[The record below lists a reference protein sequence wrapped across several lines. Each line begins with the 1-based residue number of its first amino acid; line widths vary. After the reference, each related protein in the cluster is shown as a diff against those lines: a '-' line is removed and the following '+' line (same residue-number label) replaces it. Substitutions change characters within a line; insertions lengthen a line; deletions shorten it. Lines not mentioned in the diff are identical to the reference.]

1 MKKSL
6 LLILA
11 FIPFLGLPGCKLL
24 DELRTFNI
32 NYSADFTIPSTTI
45 IDIPVSLPTPP
56 TSTESQQ
63 KFDDQGVKSD
73 WIDSVKLTSLSV
85 TITSPQGED
94 FSFLEEISIYMNT
107 DGQSEVLIAS
117 KIPVPSD
124 AGSTLTLDV
133 TGTDLYPYISQSS
146 FTLRT
151 AVTTDETMTQS
162 VDFRADMVIQVKA
175 TIPGGKK

>member
-1 MKKSL
+1 MKKGL

-11 FIPFLGLPGCKLL
+11 FVPFLGLPGCKVL
-24 DELRTFNI
+24 DELRTFHI
-32 NYSADFTIPSTTI
+32 NYSADFTIPSTSI
-45 IDIPVSLPTPP
+45 IDIPVSLPTP
-56 TSTESQQ
+56 STTTNSEQ
-63 KFDDQGVKSD
+63 KFEDEGVKSD
-73 WIDSVKLTSLSV
+73 WIDSIKLTSLSI

-94 FSFLEEISIYMNT
+94 FSFLQEISIYMKT
-107 DGQSEVLIAS
+107 DGQPEVLIAS

-151 AVTTDETMTQS
+151 AATTDETMTQS
-162 VDFRADMVIQVKA
+162 VDFRADMVVEVKA